1 MFFCKLYRARPP
13 PPPHSPIAS
22 PAPLPLRF
30 FPCPDYFSY
39 RKVRN
44 LPALIAD
51 DDFRGVLEE
60 TERRADP
67 NAPKNGSSDS
77 DEEDG
82 DGPDTHGGAMRWS
95 AIRVCVWEGG
105 VWRCREKPLLFFGVV
120 DGSFMEVWAAGRS
133 WLKPNCF

>member
-1 MFFCKLYRARPP
+1 MYRARPP

-67 NAPKNGSSDS
+67 NAPKNSSSDS

-95 AIRVCVWEGG
+95 AICVCVGGG
-105 VWRCREKPLLFFGVV
+105 VSGDAVKNRFFFSVL
-120 DGSFMEVWAAGRS
+120 WTGRS
-133 WLKPNCF
+133 WKFGRPAEAG